1 MDEPVEYVGGLGD
14 GKRPRAW
21 PYVAVAVALVM
32 VAVGALVFRNQIAS
46 GGRALGESVVPYSL
60 DLTASQWSMDEKL
73 TGVPVTLTLQVQN
86 KDPRTINGLT
96 IRLIDLNPQLKVTGT
111 KPPAEI
117 RGSTIFFPEPL
128 APSKTETLSI
138 TLLPGHAGDWRFGL
152 TITPDHGTTAARV
165 QTADGTVLTTLHARA
180 AVRDPK
186 PSDASAQV
194 TARWGPE
201 VPVGGATTWQVLL
214 MNDGPVTIPSVTL
227 GFPQVPRGFELVDAG
242 PQVSLLDDGRLKFD
256 APMRPGAQATLTMR
270 LIAHEAG
277 DFQVPIDVYLGDA
290 TQPITSGGGAGPSL
304 SIDITVS

>member
-1 MDEPVEYVGGLGD
+1 MDEPVEYVGGLSD
-14 GKRPRAW
+14 AQRPRAW
-21 PYVAVAVALVM
+21 PYVALAVALAL
-32 VAVGALVFRNQIAS
+32 VAVGALLFHNQIAT
-46 GGRALGESVVPYSL
+46 GGRALGETVVPYSL
-60 DLTASQWSMDEKL
+60 DLTASQWSMDEKI

-86 KDPRTINGLT
+86 TDRRTINGLT
-96 IRLIDLNPQLKVTGT
+96 IRLIDLDPQLKLTGT
-111 KPPAEI
+111 KPAAEI
-117 RGSTIFFPEPL
+117 QGTTIFFPEPL

-138 TLLPGHAGDWRFGL
+138 TLLPGHAGDWRFGV

-201 VPVGGATTWQVLL
+201 VPVGGATTWQVMLT
-214 MNDGPVTIPSVTL
+214 NDGPVTIPSVTL
-227 GFPQVPRGFELVDAG
+227 GFPEVPAGFELVDAG
-242 PQVSLLDDGRLKFD
+242 PQVSLLDDGRIKFG

-277 DFQVPIDVYLGDA
+277 QFQVPIDVYLGDA
-290 TQPITSGGGAGPSL
+290 TEPLISAGGGPSL
-304 SIDITVS
+304 SIDITVG